1 MKRQRVPSSSI
12 RSVGY
17 DPAAHVLEV
26 EFHNGNVYR
35 YFDVPPLTYD
45 ELIHARSLGRYLNF
59 RIKEQFPYQRQ

>member
-1 MKRQRVPSSSI
+1 MKRQSVQSSSI
-12 RSVGY
+12 QSVGY

-45 ELIHARSLGRYLNF
+45 EFIHARSLGRYLNF
-59 RIKEQFPYQRQ
+59 RIKERFPYRRE

>member
-1 MKRQRVPSSSI
+1 MKRQSVQSSSI
-12 RSVGY
+12 QSVGY

-45 ELIHARSLGRYLNF
+45 EFIHAHSLGRYLNF
-59 RIKEQFPYQRQ
+59 QIKERFPYRRE